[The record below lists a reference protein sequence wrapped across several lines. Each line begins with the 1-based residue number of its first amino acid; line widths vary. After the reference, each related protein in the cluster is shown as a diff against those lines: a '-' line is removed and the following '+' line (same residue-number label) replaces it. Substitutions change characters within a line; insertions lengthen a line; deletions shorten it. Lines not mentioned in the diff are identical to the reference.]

1 MATSFLLTPFILHSV
16 GETSFG
22 IWVLANVLVS
32 YGALLDLGMGSAIVK
47 YVADA
52 RARGDADEAHELL
65 ATATRAYAGLALVAV
80 AAGPLL
86 STVAGKAIAV
96 DQAAEPT
103 ARAVLLLVTLTF
115 AINLAATP
123 VTATLRGLQRYDITN
138 ALTVVS
144 ALTTA
149 ILTVLVLQAGAGLVG
164 MVAVT
169 VPVAL

>member
-1 MATSFLLTPFILHSV
+1 VSGPAPRSRRSGRILRNTLSNSVGRLVTMATSFLLTPFILHSV

-52 RARGDADEAHELL
+52 RARGDAEEAHELL

-86 STVAGKAIAV
+86 STVAGKVIAV
-96 DQAAEPT
+96 DQAPAPS
-103 ARAVLLLVTLTF
+103 F
-115 AINLAATP
+115 CW
-123 VTATLRGLQRYDITN
+123 
-138 ALTVVS
+138 
-144 ALTTA
+144 
-149 ILTVLVLQAGAGLVG
+149 
-164 MVAVT
+164 
-169 VPVAL
+169 